1 MDKCK
6 PNMEIVGARCKD
18 EMNFSTV
25 YLGVHYSFNH
35 KEWTKCPMVVYGR
48 NKGRLVLNQDTK
60 PEEGITL
67 SKATKGKPTRKES
80 K

>member
-1 MDKCK
+1 MMQHK
-6 PNMEIVGARCKD
+6 PNMEIVEARCKD

-25 YLGVHYSFNH
+25 YLGVHYSFSH

-60 PEEGITL
+60 PEGL
-67 SKATKGKPTRKES
+67 AKATKGKPARKEN

>member
-1 MDKCK
+1 MDKYK
-6 PNMEIVGARCKD
+6 PNMEIVEARCKD

-48 NKGRLVLNQDTK
+48 NKSRLVLNQDTK
-60 PEEGITL
+60 PEGLKL
-67 SKATKGKPTRKES
+67 SRAKKGKPARKEN

>member
-1 MDKCK
+1 MMQHK
-6 PNMEIVGARCKD
+6 PSMEIVEARCKD

-60 PEEGITL
+60 PEEGDRK
-67 SKATKGKPTRKES
+67 STRLNS
-80 K
+80 SH

>member
-1 MDKCK
+1 MDKHK
-6 PNMEIVGARCKD
+6 QIVEARCKD

-60 PEEGITL
+60 PEGITL
-67 SKATKGKPTRKES
+67 SKATKVKPARKEN